1 MATKNYYYILVLSE
15 GKAKF
20 VTSLDN
26 KTRTARWER
35 EKAPLAISKSL
46 AEDISYCL
54 CLNFHPAYVLK
65 SMHKIETQ
73 IFLHEEE
80 YKKLF

>member
-20 VTSLDN
+20 VTGLNNS
-26 KTRTARWER
+26 TRTASWER
-35 EKAPLAISKSL
+35 DKSPLAMNKSL
-46 AEDISYCL
+46 AEDIAYCL

-65 SMHKIETQ
+65 SMHRITKQ

-80 YKKLF
+80 YRNLF